1 MNIQAYNKLIAAI
14 VVPTI
19 MTAVSSI
26 GITPEM
32 PFQDALT
39 FALTAFFV
47 WLVPNK
53 K

>member
-1 MNIQAYNKLIAAI
+1 MNIQTYNKAI
-14 VVPTI
+14 V
-19 MTAVSSI
+19 AVLIPVILAGANLI

-32 PFQDALT
+32 PFAE
-39 FALTAFFV
+39 AVAVAITAFFV